1 MKQNVLFLIALLFSI
16 QFATAQSVTNGLA
29 SYYSFNDSTAND
41 QMGDNHGIINGAVR
55 ATDRFGNLGNAMYFN
70 GAANIKIGDSSEVSL
85 NNMAALSISCWVK
98 PDTFFGSGDLKGI
111 VTKWT
116 NNGATEQ
123 YGLYGNANSHLFA
136 IGQVFSNGVTFS
148 GSIVDSSWS
157 HLVVVYDIP
166 NTSLKYYINGVLVQ
180 SLSASAFPG
189 SSGTSELY
197 IGAQGT
203 FRYYQGLIDDVAI
216 YNSALDSTDVATL
229 YNEVDPNLPSN
240 LNEVSASSNTVQ
252 FYPNPSQGQIFF
264 NSNVDIEQIE
274 LFNVAGQ
281 RLYSI
286 NPNKQQGSLVLD
298 VENGLYILQSRFRD
312 GTVSSSKI
320 ILQK

>member
-1 MKQNVLFLIALLFSI
+1 M
-16 QFATAQSVTNGLA
+16 
-29 SYYSFNDSTAND
+29 
-41 QMGDNHGIINGAVR
+41 
-55 ATDRFGNLGNAMYFN
+55 
-70 GAANIKIGDSSEVSL
+70 
-85 NNMAALSISCWVK
+85 
-98 PDTFFGSGDLKGI
+98 
-111 VTKWT
+111 
-116 NNGATEQ
+116 
-123 YGLYGNANSHLFA
+123 
-136 IGQVFSNGVTFS
+136 
-148 GSIVDSSWS
+148 
-157 HLVVVYDIP
+157 
-166 NTSLKYYINGVLVQ
+166 Q

-189 SSGTSELY
+189 SSGTSQVY

-229 YNEVDPNLPSN
+229 YNEVDPNLPAN